1 MPYSLVLERA
11 SGTHNYSVQRKVE
24 PTHLRVLCSV
34 PVSQAHSNKFRFAAL
49 EALCFIS
56 LWCLG
61 AQRKGMVII
70 MKPYQRGDVVVIDVP
85 MLANSHIQAGK
96 RPWVVV
102 QNNVGNQFSSTSI
115 VVPLTT
121 KIRRLE
127 MPTHVA
133 VTWGSLQPSMVECEQ
148 VRVVDV
154 SDDWEYICTLPP
166 EIMRHVDTALKN
178 AFFYGRCK

>member
-1 MPYSLVLERA
+1 
-11 SGTHNYSVQRKVE
+11 
-24 PTHLRVLCSV
+24 
-34 PVSQAHSNKFRFAAL
+34 
-49 EALCFIS
+49 
-56 LWCLG
+56 
-61 AQRKGMVII
+61 

-121 KIRRLE
+121 KIKRLE
-127 MPTHVA
+127 LPTHVA

-178 AFFYGRCK
+178 AFFYGGGVEKKICPLSMSCPEDIPLCPCQKQRCAWWDEDSQDCAAVVLARAMKKRK

>member
-1 MPYSLVLERA
+1 
-11 SGTHNYSVQRKVE
+11 
-24 PTHLRVLCSV
+24 
-34 PVSQAHSNKFRFAAL
+34 
-49 EALCFIS
+49 
-56 LWCLG
+56 
-61 AQRKGMVII
+61 
-70 MKPYQRGDVVVIDVP
+70 MKPYQRGDVVIIDVP

-121 KIRRLE
+121 KIKRLE
-127 MPTHVA
+127 LPTHVA

-178 AFFYGRCK
+178 AFFYGGGCNRWRISSIALSMLPRTKFCIVVKRGVRGGMKTLRLVRCW

>member
-1 MPYSLVLERA
+1 
-11 SGTHNYSVQRKVE
+11 
-24 PTHLRVLCSV
+24 
-34 PVSQAHSNKFRFAAL
+34 
-49 EALCFIS
+49 
-56 LWCLG
+56 
-61 AQRKGMVII
+61 

-121 KIRRLE
+121 KIKRLE
-127 MPTHVA
+127 LPTHVA

-148 VRVVDV
+148 GRVVDV
-154 SDDWEYICTLPP
+154 SDDCEYICTLPP

-178 AFFYGRCK
+178 AFFYGGGVDSGE

>member
-1 MPYSLVLERA
+1 
-11 SGTHNYSVQRKVE
+11 
-24 PTHLRVLCSV
+24 
-34 PVSQAHSNKFRFAAL
+34 
-49 EALCFIS
+49 
-56 LWCLG
+56 
-61 AQRKGMVII
+61 

-121 KIRRLE
+121 KIKRLE
-127 MPTHVA
+127 LPTHVA

-178 AFFYGRCK
+178 AFFYGGCRQWRVRKKICPLSMSCPEDIPLCPCQKQRCAWWDEDSQDCAAVVLARAMKKRK

>member
-1 MPYSLVLERA
+1 
-11 SGTHNYSVQRKVE
+11 
-24 PTHLRVLCSV
+24 
-34 PVSQAHSNKFRFAAL
+34 
-49 EALCFIS
+49 
-56 LWCLG
+56 
-61 AQRKGMVII
+61 

-121 KIRRLE
+121 KIKRLE
-127 MPTHVA
+127 LPTHVA

-154 SDDWEYICTLPP
+154 SVINELPRRYSPLSLP
-166 EIMRHVDTALKN
+166 ETALCMV
-178 AFFYGRCK
+178 GRRLSGLRRCGAGESDEEKEVNSCFTISTEPFSMSQTL

>member
-1 MPYSLVLERA
+1 
-11 SGTHNYSVQRKVE
+11 
-24 PTHLRVLCSV
+24 
-34 PVSQAHSNKFRFAAL
+34 
-49 EALCFIS
+49 
-56 LWCLG
+56 
-61 AQRKGMVII
+61 
-70 MKPYQRGDVVVIDVP
+70 MKPYQRGDVVIIDVP

-121 KIRRLE
+121 KIKRLE
-127 MPTHVA
+127 LPTHVA

-178 AFFYGRCK
+178 AFFYGGGGCRPVSYTTFRAPRTKANFVSRLFLEKKKQNKTHNT

>member
-1 MPYSLVLERA
+1 
-11 SGTHNYSVQRKVE
+11 
-24 PTHLRVLCSV
+24 
-34 PVSQAHSNKFRFAAL
+34 
-49 EALCFIS
+49 
-56 LWCLG
+56 
-61 AQRKGMVII
+61 
-70 MKPYQRGDVVVIDVP
+70 MKPYQRGDVVIIDVP

-121 KIRRLE
+121 KIKRLE
-127 MPTHVA
+127 LPTHVA

-178 AFFYGRCK
+178 AFFYENEKKICPLSMSCPEDIPLCPCQKQRCAWWDEDSQDCAAVVLARAMKKRK

>member
-1 MPYSLVLERA
+1 
-11 SGTHNYSVQRKVE
+11 
-24 PTHLRVLCSV
+24 
-34 PVSQAHSNKFRFAAL
+34 
-49 EALCFIS
+49 
-56 LWCLG
+56 
-61 AQRKGMVII
+61 

-121 KIRRLE
+121 KIKRLE
-127 MPTHVA
+127 LPTHVA

-178 AFFYGRCK
+178 AFFYGGCRQWRVRRKSVRCQ

>member
-1 MPYSLVLERA
+1 
-11 SGTHNYSVQRKVE
+11 
-24 PTHLRVLCSV
+24 
-34 PVSQAHSNKFRFAAL
+34 
-49 EALCFIS
+49 
-56 LWCLG
+56 
-61 AQRKGMVII
+61 

-121 KIRRLE
+121 KIKRLE
-127 MPTHVA
+127 LPTHVA

-178 AFFYGRCK
+178 AFFYGGGCRQWRVRKICPLSMSCPEDIPLCPCQKQRCAWWDEDSQDCAAVVLARAMKKRK

>member
-1 MPYSLVLERA
+1 
-11 SGTHNYSVQRKVE
+11 
-24 PTHLRVLCSV
+24 
-34 PVSQAHSNKFRFAAL
+34 
-49 EALCFIS
+49 
-56 LWCLG
+56 
-61 AQRKGMVII
+61 

-121 KIRRLE
+121 KIKRLE
-127 MPTHVA
+127 LPTHVA

-178 AFFYGRCK
+178 AFFYGGCSRWRISNIALSTPLRTRFCIAAERNVRGGMKTLRLVRCW

>member
-1 MPYSLVLERA
+1 
-11 SGTHNYSVQRKVE
+11 
-24 PTHLRVLCSV
+24 
-34 PVSQAHSNKFRFAAL
+34 
-49 EALCFIS
+49 
-56 LWCLG
+56 
-61 AQRKGMVII
+61 
-70 MKPYQRGDVVVIDVP
+70 MKPYQRGDVVIIDVP
-85 MLANSHIQAGK
+85 MFANSHIQAGK

-121 KIRRLE
+121 KIKRLE
-127 MPTHVA
+127 LPTHVA

-178 AFFYGRCK
+178 AFFYGRGGDVDNDKT

>member
-1 MPYSLVLERA
+1 
-11 SGTHNYSVQRKVE
+11 
-24 PTHLRVLCSV
+24 
-34 PVSQAHSNKFRFAAL
+34 
-49 EALCFIS
+49 
-56 LWCLG
+56 
-61 AQRKGMVII
+61 

-102 QNNVGNQFSSTSI
+102 QNNVDNQFSSTSI

-121 KIRRLE
+121 KIKRLE
-127 MPTHVA
+127 LPTHVA

-178 AFFYGRCK
+178 AFFYGGGCRQWRVRRKSVRCQ